1 MWPIKSLLA
10 NRSLAKTSAP
20 CRNKKEKKKEEEEA
34 IVRERRREEKMEK
47 ANDNIL
53 KVHYDS
59 SKVTYVQTS
68 K

>member
-1 MWPIKSLLA
+1 MWPIKSLSA
-10 NRSLAKTSAP
+10 NWSLAKTSAP
-20 CRNKKEKKKEEEEA
+20 CRKKKEKKEEEEA